1 MDHICLVKHFYVCV
15 TNTVLF
21 SCCLKTTKGDCF
33 IFFVHLRKIN
43 RDVYNTDYLKTVN
56 GFYLNNL
63 FFLSTWQDVYLE
75 NNIGGF
81 VTEDSLN
88 ISPCY

>member
-1 MDHICLVKHFYVCV
+1 MDHICLVEHFYVYV
-15 TNTVLF
+15 INTVLF
-21 SCCLKTTKGDCF
+21 SYCLKTAKGDCF
-33 IFFVHLRKIN
+33 IFSVRLRKIN
-43 RDVYNTDYLKTVN
+43 RDVYNTDYLKTVK

-81 VTEDSLN
+81 VAEDSLN